1 MLMIVHVI
9 FLILIALFTVTAG
22 FIISLCDIES
32 RILVIPWRISLGL
45 MIGLCAFLIVGYAC
59 ANQAP
64 SIVDDEPYETEYI
77 VALNDN
83 NLIAGRSYVQRG
95 HVDESLHYQYMVQ
108 LEDGSLKAAEV
119 PADNTT
125 LFYTTENYRVEKYH
139 ETKKWL
145 YFETQSTQIKI
156 YIPKDAVLEQFG
168 VQLE

>member
-1 MLMIVHVI
+1 MIIAHTIIFCVALLYGIVAGVVFAIDATDALPAWISVI
-9 FLILIALFTVTAG
+9 VSMGLT
-22 FIISLCDIES
+22 
-32 RILVIPWRISLGL
+32 LGL
-45 MIGLCAFLIVGYAC
+45 GAFFVVGGVCLNYAE
-59 ANQAP
+59 P
-64 SIVDDEPYETEYI
+64 VIDEEPYEVEYI

-83 NLIAGRSYVQRG
+83 NLIAGRSYVRRG

-125 LFYTTENYRVEKYH
+125 LFYATENYRVEKYH

-156 YIPKDAVLEQFG
+156 YIPKDTVLEQFG